1 MTTKLV
7 RRRRKSAYKS
17 QSGFCCYCGL
27 PMWEDDPKSFAESN
41 GLTLA
46 QAHRLKCTAEHLEP
60 RKDGGGDARVNI
72 AAACLH
78 CNSNRHR
85 RKQVPDPNAYR
96 YYVQKQL
103 SRGRWH
109 CKTLLKM
116 TALTRGGGVQSVSN
130 PTSQ

>member
-1 MTTKLV
+1 
-7 RRRRKSAYKS
+7 
-17 QSGFCCYCGL
+17 
-27 PMWEDDPKSFAESN
+27 MWEDDLKSFAESN

-46 QAHRLKCTAEHLEP
+46 QALRLKCTAEHLEP

-96 YYVQKQL
+96 HYVQKQL
-103 SRGRWH
+103 SKGRWH
-109 CKTLLKM
+109 CKPLLKM
-116 TALTRGGGVQSVSN
+116 TVPTRGSGVQPVQLSN
-130 PTSQ
+130 VAIT